1 MLVRVRSKDGIFRIQ
16 VESTDDA
23 GVLIAKALET
33 TENAD
38 PATLTFSNQPRGGE
52 MPAESLRGKTLGEL
66 GIAHGHLLYAAYETK
81 AGDAAGADVSNNVAP
96 SAPIPA
102 APALAAADA
111 GSTTPSSAKPAS
123 IAPAAA
129 DKRKRVNAWETVK
142 EDAVDVYLENL
153 DGKILRP
160 KDVKFCRHGDKA
172 MCDYCM
178 PLEPY
183 DATYHAEHKIKH
195 LSFHAYL
202 HQKDVLTNSTSK
214 GSSYIPP
221 LDPASYQVQT
231 PCPSGSHPPWPGG
244 ICSKCQPS
252 AITLLRQNYRMV
264 DHVEFASASLVENLL
279 GFWRKTG
286 QQRFGFLLGRYE
298 PYTVTNEATEVAA
311 GGAGA
316 ATGKKIAGVPLGI
329 KAVVEAIHEP
339 PQEGEIDGLTLGIPW
354 NEQSHIEA
362 LAKKCV
368 VQAEGFAKGLGCQF
382 LGMIYTDLT
391 PADPTFEDK
400 SLVGKVLPKRH
411 KDSFF
416 LSGNEVT
423 FAAHV
428 QLANLSPSRFSR
440 TGYFNSKFV
449 TCVLSG
455 TAPGAADPADE
466 ESGTAD
472 QVEWGSIDVRAY
484 QVSEQAMALVQA
496 DLVEASVKPNVMRLK
511 QSADKER
518 YVPEV
523 FYRYKNQYNIE
534 VKESAKPTFPVEY
547 LLVNVTHGFPNNP
560 APLFLS
566 SEFAIENRP
575 GLHDQSSDRALAII
589 NKALQ
594 GAELH
599 PLGAV
604 DAKGKGKADDGTME
618 VRTRLVTALSDWHL
632 FAFLA
637 SNGLLQEDDINALA
651 NVVASHDPGPALDAL
666 LRTPGWQTLVAFARE
681 QPSGSGGGAAGGYG
695 GINDDED
702 ADLAAAIR
710 ASMAGVSGPDVGEQS
725 PPRRSEPVAA
735 PAPAAP
741 ASPPMRSIP
750 PATSRNAEPDPFM
763 YDGAEDFEID
773 EDDDDIFHDQ
783 DDDDD
788 VNMASSRRIDP
799 DDSDVQISAV
809 RPAPARPGASAPS
822 TSNRGQGVGRSGARA
837 DDAILVDDEE
847 DVYASARSSTQ
858 LHGGHAAPEVL
869 MPEDDPAASGSG
881 DAKVCPHCTFHNSLS
896 ASDCDICGLPL

>member
-16 VESTDDA
+16 VETTDDA
-23 GVLIAKALET
+23 GVLIDKTLET

-52 MPAESLRGKTLGEL
+52 MPAETLRGKTLGEL
-66 GIAHGHLLYAAYETK
+66 GIAHGHLLYAAYQTK
-81 AGDAAGADVSNNVAP
+81 EGADADVSNGVAP
-96 SAPIPA
+96 SVLTSA
-102 APALAAADA
+102 APVSAATDA
-111 GSTTPSSAKPAS
+111 SSASHTSAKPDNAV
-123 IAPAAA
+123 PAAA
-129 DKRKRVNAWETVK
+129 GKGKQPTAWENVK
-142 EDAVDVYLENL
+142 EDAVDVYLEKQ

-160 KDVKFCRHGDKA
+160 KDAKLCRHGDKA

-202 HQKDVLTNSTSK
+202 RQKDVLTNSTK

-221 LDPASYQVQT
+221 LDPASYQVQI
-231 PCPSGSHPPWPGG
+231 PCPSGSHPAWPAG
-244 ICSKCQPS
+244 ICTKCQPS

-316 ATGKKIAGVPLGI
+316 TGKKIAGVPLGI

-339 PQEGEIDGLTLGIPW
+339 PQEGDIDGLTLGIPW
-354 NEQSHIEA
+354 DDQARVEA

-368 VQAEGFAKGLGCQF
+368 VQAEGFAKGLGCEF

-428 QLANLSPSRFSR
+428 QLANRSPSRFSR
-440 TGYFNSKFV
+440 TGFFNSKFV

-466 ESGTAD
+466 ESGVVD
-472 QVEWGSIDVRAY
+472 QVEWGAIDVRAY

-547 LLVNVTHGFPNNP
+547 LLVNVTHGFPNKP
-560 APLFLS
+560 SPLFLS
-566 SEFAIENRP
+566 SEFPIENRP
-575 GLHDQSSDRALAII
+575 GLHDQSTDRALAII
-589 NKALQ
+589 SKALQ

-599 PLGAV
+599 PLGAA
-604 DAKGKGKADDGTME
+604 DAKGKGKADDGTAE
-618 VRTRLVTALSDWHL
+618 VRMRLVKALSDWHL
-632 FAFLA
+632 FAFL
-637 SNGLLQEDDINALA
+637 STCGLLEQTDMDVLA
-651 NVVASHDPGPALDAL
+651 KVVTSHDPGSALDDL
-666 LRTPGWQTLVAFARE
+666 LRTPGWQTLAAIARE
-681 QPSGSGGGAAGGYG
+681 QGSGSGGGGAGGYG

-710 ASMAGVSGPDVGEQS
+710 ASMAGVSGPDTAAQS
-725 PPRRSEPVAA
+725 PPRRAEPA
-735 PAPAAP
+735 PAAAP
-741 ASPPMRSIP
+741 ASPPIRSIP
-750 PATSRNAEPDPFM
+750 QATSGNAEPDPFM

-773 EDDDDIFHDQ
+773 EDDDDVFHDQ
-783 DDDDD
+783 DDNDDD
-788 VNMASSRRIDP
+788 DASMVASRRLAR
-799 DDSDVQISAV
+799 DDSDVQISEV
-809 RPAPARPGASAPS
+809 RQAPTSASATSTNRAQAAAGRPGA
-822 TSNRGQGVGRSGARA
+822 RA
-837 DDAILVDDEE
+837 EDAILVDDDE
-847 DVYASARSSTQ
+847 DVYASAGSSTQ
-858 LHGGHAAPEVL
+858 MHG
-869 MPEDDPAASGSG
+869 ASGSAPAG
-881 DAKVCPHCTFHNSLS
+881 GQDDGVKVCPHCTFHNARG
-896 ASDCDICGLPL
+896 ASDCDVCGLPI